1 MKKHNTLKVVLLT
14 TLVLFLCTWI
24 FKTASFQG
32 SAYVAGERMQMGV
45 FDLFNYQITSL
56 QYFGY
61 IALFVLVVGA
71 FYGVLNETGAY
82 GKMLDKLASKFKGK
96 ERIVLVAIMVILA
109 LLTSFVGMQLPLIVF
124 VPFLISLILLLGYSK
139 ITAVFAIVG
148 SMMIGI
154 AGTTFGYTNTSL
166 LNQALGLENTNA
178 IWVKIIILVLGL
190 ALLVFN
196 TLMFVAKD
204 DTKKT
209 ELKAAKD
216 EYVPSGK
223 GNKKSLIPLIVIFA
237 LILLVMI
244 LSLLPWNSV
253 FKLMAFEKA
262 NNAVIGFKLFGFPI
276 FAKVLG
282 TVSSFGNWTVMEIG
296 IMLAVL
302 SLIIKFIYNIKFD
315 DYLDAIGRGA
325 KKALKPA
332 VLVILIYGILVL
344 VTYHPFQLAFY
355 NAILGK
361 KFSIATSGITAI
373 ISSLLNVDA
382 AYAFQATV
390 PVIATQTGVNK
401 SLVFVMFQ
409 SLYGAVMLVAPTSVI
424 LMGVLTYLD
433 VPYQKWLKAVWKLLL
448 ELIVVLFI
456 IFVIF
461 NAI

>member
-96 ERIVLVAIMVILA
+96 EKVVLVAIMVILA
-109 LLTSFVGMQLPLIVF
+109 LLTSFVGMQLPLVVF
-124 VPFLISLILLLGYSK
+124 IPFLISLILLLGYNK
-139 ITAVFAIVG
+139 ITAIFATVG

-166 LNQALGLENTNA
+166 LNQSLGLENVDS

-196 TLMFVAKD
+196 TLMFVSKD
-204 DTKKT
+204 KTKKT

-223 GNKKSLIPLIVIFA
+223 GSKKSLVPLIVVFDA
-237 LILLVMI
+237 SCLL
-244 LSLLPWNSV
+244 
-253 FKLMAFEKA
+253 
-262 NNAVIGFKLFGFPI
+262 
-276 FAKVLG
+276 
-282 TVSSFGNWTVMEIG
+282 
-296 IMLAVL
+296 
-302 SLIIKFIYNIKFD
+302 
-315 DYLDAIGRGA
+315 
-325 KKALKPA
+325 
-332 VLVILIYGILVL
+332 
-344 VTYHPFQLAFY
+344 
-355 NAILGK
+355 
-361 KFSIATSGITAI
+361 
-373 ISSLLNVDA
+373 
-382 AYAFQATV
+382 
-390 PVIATQTGVNK
+390 
-401 SLVFVMFQ
+401 
-409 SLYGAVMLVAPTSVI
+409 
-424 LMGVLTYLD
+424 
-433 VPYQKWLKAVWKLLL
+433 
-448 ELIVVLFI
+448 
-456 IFVIF
+456 
-461 NAI
+461 